1 MLKEKQ
7 TSRNISLNQE
17 TKNNSKKI
25 KKTAAKVNVTKET
38 QTLPQESSNDL
49 KIDLDLEADKLIA
62 EANKVTEADID
73 LDDDD
78 NASVLSSAQEAAAK
92 ALASIKIGPKG
103 DYTEDSIRVY
113 LQEIGRIR
121 LLRPDEEIELARKIA
136 DLLQLEEEAAQFES
150 ENGHFPS
157 VKEWAVLAEM
167 PLTRFRRR
175 LMLGRRAKEKMVQSN
190 LRLVVSIAKKY
201 MNRGLSFQ
209 DLIQEGSLGLIR
221 AAEKF
226 DHEKGYKFST
236 YATWW
241 IRQAITR
248 AIADQSRTIRLPV
261 HLYETISRIKKT
273 SCIYPLC

>member
-7 TSRNISLNQE
+7 TSKNISITQE

-49 KIDLDLEADKLIA
+49 RIDLDLEADKLIA
-62 EANKVTEADID
+62 EADKVSEADTEID
-73 LDDDD
+73 LEDDD
-78 NASVLSSAQEAAAK
+78 NASMLSSAQEAAAK

-103 DYTEDSIRVY
+103 VYTEDSIRVY

-136 DLLQLEEEAAQFES
+136 ELLKLEEEAAQFES

-157 VKEWAVLAEM
+157 VKEWAGLAEM

-190 LRLVVSIAKKY
+190 LRLVVSIA
-201 MNRGLSFQ
+201 
-209 DLIQEGSLGLIR
+209 
-221 AAEKF
+221 
-226 DHEKGYKFST
+226 
-236 YATWW
+236 
-241 IRQAITR
+241 
-248 AIADQSRTIRLPV
+248 
-261 HLYETISRIKKT
+261 
-273 SCIYPLC
+273 

>member
-17 TKNNSKKI
+17 TKNISKKI

-62 EANKVTEADID
+62 EANKVPEADID

-78 NASVLSSAQEAAAK
+78 NASMLSSAQEAAAK

-103 DYTEDSIRVY
+103 VYTEDSIRVY

-190 LRLVVSIAKKY
+190 LRLVVSIAKKS
-201 MNRGLSFQ
+201 MNRGSSFQ
-209 DLIQEGSLGLIR
+209 DL
-221 AAEKF
+221 
-226 DHEKGYKFST
+226 
-236 YATWW
+236 
-241 IRQAITR
+241 
-248 AIADQSRTIRLPV
+248 
-261 HLYETISRIKKT
+261 
-273 SCIYPLC
+273 

>member
-103 DYTEDSIRVY
+103 VYTEDSIRVY

-157 VKEWAVLAEM
+157 VKEWAALAEM

-175 LMLGRRAKEKMVQSN
+175 LML
-190 LRLVVSIAKKY
+190 
-201 MNRGLSFQ
+201 
-209 DLIQEGSLGLIR
+209 
-221 AAEKF
+221 
-226 DHEKGYKFST
+226 
-236 YATWW
+236 
-241 IRQAITR
+241 
-248 AIADQSRTIRLPV
+248 
-261 HLYETISRIKKT
+261 
-273 SCIYPLC
+273 

>member
-7 TSRNISLNQE
+7 TSKNISINQE
-17 TKNNSKKI
+17 PKNNSKKI
-25 KKTAAKVNVTKET
+25 KKTAAKLNVSKET

-62 EANKVTEADID
+62 EANNVTEEDID
-73 LDDDD
+73 LDDDDD

-103 DYTEDSIRVY
+103 VYTEDSIRVY

-136 DLLQLEEEAAQFES
+136 DLLQIEEEAAQFES

-157 VKEWAVLAEM
+157 VKEWAVLADM

-201 MNRGLSFQ
+201 MLS
-209 DLIQEGSLGLIR
+209 LIHISEP
-221 AAEKF
+221 
-226 DHEKGYKFST
+226 
-236 YATWW
+236 
-241 IRQAITR
+241 TR
-248 AIADQSRTIRLPV
+248 P
-261 HLYETISRIKKT
+261 Y
-273 SCIYPLC
+273 

>member
-1 MLKEKQ
+1 MSSATDTKTIGNI
-7 TSRNISLNQE
+7 TSEAKTKKKSKKLSINQE
-17 TKNNSKKI
+17 TKNNSKQI
-25 KKTAAKVNVTKET
+25 KKTSAKVKVTKEP

-62 EANKVTEADID
+62 EANKATEADTEID
-73 LDDDD
+73 LEEDD
-78 NASVLSSAQEAAAK
+78 NASMLSSAQEAAAK

-103 DYTEDSIRVY
+103 VYTEDSIRVY

-175 LMLGRRAKEKMVQSN
+175 LMLGRRAKEKMV
-190 LRLVVSIAKKY
+190 
-201 MNRGLSFQ
+201 
-209 DLIQEGSLGLIR
+209 
-221 AAEKF
+221 
-226 DHEKGYKFST
+226 
-236 YATWW
+236 
-241 IRQAITR
+241 
-248 AIADQSRTIRLPV
+248 
-261 HLYETISRIKKT
+261 
-273 SCIYPLC
+273 